1 MGQFI
6 LGLKKLMSKISATPE
21 AKNFKKFAR
30 QNQVTIDKSEKFIF
44 VEDRDWAID
53 EISLLYFLP
62 EAAKHFSAN
71 VMLYRMDR
79 LNLFRNASWKLTRK
93 LSALN
98 AISKCKSLLILS
110 RRGIFPK
117 HSKTIGE
124 FKSGRLTLEELEDF
138 RYRDIL
144 LGDLIYD
151 QYLRSK
157 SSVSINF
164 GDPKFV
170 EVFSSMLQY
179 VDKWIDIFQ
188 KFKIQAVII
197 SDPCYQRGIP
207 ARIAMQR
214 DIEVFC
220 LDVVIASRMNK
231 ENPNPYLNECKN
243 FRDKFANL
251 PVKARAQYVEI
262 AKRRLEIRI
271 KGAPDDLRLTR
282 RKEIVREIK
291 FLEEEKD
298 DNSLKVLIAL
308 HDFNDAPHF
317 MGKAFYPDFAVWLEE
332 IGEMTKDRN
341 LVCLIKPHPYAL
353 TENSI
358 YLESLLS
365 RFTHFQLISSESTI
379 ASIVEAGIDCCITV
393 YGSIA
398 HEISYLGIP
407 VINSSSL
414 NLHKDYRFSYTP
426 KNVQEFREILYDLK
440 QFNFIPNID
449 DLYFYYY
456 MRFVFNLISWCIPEY
471 NLFLG
476 KFGTHR
482 VTRND
487 AVYKEFFLTGNHLNL
502 LCTRQAVASYLKSN
516 DLVLGRK
523 HYSGVCRS
531 ITRDCKCHMMREE
544 QLVIESIL

>member
-1 MGQFI
+1 
-6 LGLKKLMSKISATPE
+6 
-21 AKNFKKFAR
+21 
-30 QNQVTIDKSEKFIF
+30 
-44 VEDRDWAID
+44 
-53 EISLLYFLP
+53 
-62 EAAKHFSAN
+62 
-71 VMLYRMDR
+71 
-79 LNLFRNASWKLTRK
+79 
-93 LSALN
+93 
-98 AISKCKSLLILS
+98 
-110 RRGIFPK
+110 
-117 HSKTIGE
+117 
-124 FKSGRLTLEELEDF
+124 
-138 RYRDIL
+138 

-317 MGKAFYPDFAVWLEE
+317 MGKPF
-332 IGEMTKDRN
+332 T
-341 LVCLIKPHPYAL
+341 L
-353 TENSI
+353 T
-358 YLESLLS
+358 LQ
-365 RFTHFQLISSESTI
+365 F
-379 ASIVEAGIDCCITV
+379 G
-393 YGSIA
+393 
-398 HEISYLGIP
+398 
-407 VINSSSL
+407 
-414 NLHKDYRFSYTP
+414 
-426 KNVQEFREILYDLK
+426 LK
-440 QFNFIPNID
+440 K
-449 DLYFYYY
+449 LA
-456 MRFVFNLISWCIPEY
+456 
-471 NLFLG
+471 
-476 KFGTHR
+476 K
-482 VTRND
+482 
-487 AVYKEFFLTGNHLNL
+487 
-502 LCTRQAVASYLKSN
+502 
-516 DLVLGRK
+516 
-523 HYSGVCRS
+523 
-531 ITRDCKCHMMREE
+531 
-544 QLVIESIL
+544 